1 MKTFSKCIPQGS
13 KFNRVLT
20 SWFGRPVHMAIEC
33 TFINKVREFSDGVE
47 FFNLILNADTYKGD
61 HTPRIVFVLTIL
73 NVNIIE
79 FGLYNINH
87 DNWTYDD
94 IDTVEAPYKVD

>member
-1 MKTFSKCIPQGS
+1 MISFNKNIPQGS
-13 KFNRVLT
+13 KFNRFLT

-33 TFINKVREFSDGVE
+33 TLINKVREFSDGIDI
-47 FFNLILNADTYKGD
+47 FNLIFNVDTYKGN

-87 DNWTYDD
+87 YDWGSE
-94 IDTVEAPYKVD
+94 IETVEAPYKVGK